1 MLRLFVKGA
10 VVAVSLYAGATVGL
24 PFYQY
29 VMMRRAV
36 EEAADRGVAQ
46 LEALRKGPWREE
58 VVLGEVTAAVT
69 NLMQD
74 RAARVGFD
82 LPAEGVQVSLDPD
95 LLRVGTNWEVEA
107 RLAGYVHRFHFRVE
121 GKRFIVGW

>member
-10 VVAVSLYAGATVGL
+10 VLAVLLYAGATLGF
-24 PFYQY
+24 PYYQY
-29 VMMRRAV
+29 VMMHRSV
-36 EEAADRGVAQ
+36 EEAADMGAAQ
-46 LEALRKGPWREE
+46 LEAMRKGPWREE

-74 RAARVGFD
+74 RAARVGLY
-82 LPAEGVQVSLDPD
+82 LPAKGVQVSLEPD

-107 RLAGYVHRFHFRVE
+107 RLPGYAQRYRFRVE
-121 GKRFIVGW
+121 AKRIIVR

>member
-10 VVAVSLYAGATVGL
+10 ILAVLLYAGATVGF

-36 EEAADRGVAQ
+36 DEAADRGVAQ
-46 LEALRKGPWREE
+46 LEALRKGPTREE
-58 VVLGEVTAAVT
+58 IALGEVTAAVT
-69 NLMQD
+69 NLMRT
-74 RAARVGFD
+74 RANEVGFD
-82 LPAEGVQVSLDPD
+82 LPAEGVQVSLEPGI
-95 LLRVGTNWEVEA
+95 LRVGTNWEVEA
-107 RLAGYVHRFHFRVE
+107 RLAGYVQRFHFRVE

>member
-10 VVAVSLYAGATVGL
+10 VVAVLLYAGATVGF
-24 PFYQY
+24 PYYQY

-36 EEAADRGVAQ
+36 EEAADIGVTQ
-46 LEALRKGPWREE
+46 LEVMRKGPWREE

-69 NLMQD
+69 TLMQA
-74 RAARVGFD
+74 RANRVGLD
-82 LPAEGVQVSLDPD
+82 LPAKGVQVSLEPD

-107 RLAGYVHRFHFRVE
+107 TLAGYAHRFRFRVE
-121 GKRFIVGW
+121 GKRFVVR